1 MANKVTRERKVVA
14 LSTLKEY
21 PNNPNQHPQEQIK
34 ALAQS
39 IETYGQYYPIIVD
52 ENMQMLCGH
61 GKKLA
66 LEMNGQTEGEVVIMK
81 GLSEKQKMKL
91 IIEDNKIQSM
101 SYVNFGAVEKIIK
114 EIGDTEI
121 IGFSTDYLEAII
133 NENVQDNSGI
143 DFSQPAPQPKPK
155 EKQMESIP
163 EETQAVQDEEFDDI
177 DSGMQKART
186 IICPH
191 CGKEIV
197 L

>member
-14 LSTLKEY
+14 LSTLKEF

-39 IETYGQYYPIIVD
+39 INTYGQYYPIIVD

-133 NENVQDNSGI
+133 NENVADNSGI

-155 EKQMESIP
+155 EKQMETIP
-163 EETQAVQDEEFDDI
+163 EETQDEQDEEFEDI

>member
-1 MANKVTRERKVVA
+1 MASKVTRERKVVA
-14 LSTLKEY
+14 LSILKEF

-39 IETYGQYYPIIVD
+39 INTYGQYYPIIDD

-133 NENVQDNSGI
+133 NENVADNSGI

-163 EETQAVQDEEFDDI
+163 EETQDEQDEEFDDI